1 MCDTLAVKRGGS
13 VWFAK
18 NSDREPDEPQITEY
32 IAPVS
37 GDPAT
42 RLRCTY
48 IEVEQVPDR
57 RGAVISRPAWM
68 WGAEIGVNDAGVAI
82 GNEAVFSKGIL
93 RKGEAL
99 LGMDLL
105 RLALE
110 RAATAREAANLII
123 GLLERYGQGGGAG
136 FSDKNFR
143 YDNSFLIAD
152 ASSIHVL
159 ETAGRSWALK
169 YCVDG
174 WTISNS
180 YTLRDDWD
188 RSSEV
193 EGVDFKAK
201 HETALM
207 PMLACAA
214 ERRLSTLGDVRAAP
228 EEMSLTRL
236 AAYLRR
242 HSKGDGF
249 SAGAN
254 RDVCMH
260 ASGLLRPHAT
270 TASMIM
276 RLSPGAPP
284 AIAAT
289 GTIHPCI
296 SLFKPAG
303 FSENSF
309 SVTDRGL
316 FKKGLAAA
324 IRARKDPNWREELR
338 ASIAHAETDIFP
350 LIEANGIEA
359 ADASAREWAAAWLD

>member
-1 MCDTLAVKRGGS
+1 MCDSLAVKRGGS

-18 NSDREPDEPQITEY
+18 NSDREPDEPQLTEY
-32 IAPVS
+32 IAQVS
-37 GDPAT
+37 GDSAT

-57 RGAVISRPAWM
+57 RGVIISRPAWM

-82 GNEAVFSKGIL
+82 GNEAVFSKSVL

-110 RAATAREAANLII
+110 RASTAKEAASLII
-123 GLLERYGQGGGAG
+123 TLLERYGQGGGAG
-136 FSDKNFR
+136 FSDRNFR
-143 YDNSFLIAD
+143 YDNSFLIVD
-152 ASSIHVL
+152 ASSIYVL

-169 YCVDG
+169 HCADG
-174 WTISNS
+174 WSISNS
-180 YTLRDDWD
+180 YTLRSDWD

-193 EGVDFKAK
+193 EGADFKGT
-201 HETALM
+201 HEALVI
-207 PMLACAA
+207 PKLACAA
-214 ERRLSTLGDVRAAP
+214 ERRRSTLEDVHAAP
-228 EEMSLTRL
+228 EEMSLAQL
-236 AAYLRR
+236 AAFLRR

-270 TASMIM
+270 TASMII
-276 RLSPGAPP
+276 RLSPGSPP

-303 FSENSF
+303 FSEYSF
-309 SVTDRGL
+309 SVNDGDL
-316 FKKGLAAA
+316 FTKGQAAA
-324 IRARKDPNWREELR
+324 DRARKDPHWREELR
-338 ASIAHAETDIFP
+338 AFIAHAEAGI
-350 LIEANGIEA
+350 LAMIEANDVET
-359 ADASAREWAAAWLD
+359 ADSLARQWVDIWLN